1 MIIADSNDRLLTQQT
16 LYKAAEQYLSREKLD
31 QIASWLDQ
39 ATDRQIGKL
48 YDPFFG
54 DFIKA
59 LQQGK
64 IVVND
69 SKAPWGFLFI

>member
-1 MIIADSNDRLLTQQT
+1 MVITDSNDRLITQQI
-16 LYKAAEQYLSREKLD
+16 LYKTAEQYLSGSKLD
-31 QIASWLDQ
+31 RFANWLDQ
-39 ATDRQIGKL
+39 ATDRQLGKL

-54 DFIKA
+54 DFVQA

-69 SKAPWGFLFI
+69 NHTPWGFLFI